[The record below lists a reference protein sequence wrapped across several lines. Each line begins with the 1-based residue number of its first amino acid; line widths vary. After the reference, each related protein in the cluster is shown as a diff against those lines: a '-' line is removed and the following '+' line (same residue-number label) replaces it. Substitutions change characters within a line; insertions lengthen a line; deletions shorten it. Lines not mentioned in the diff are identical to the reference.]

1 MIPSVIF
8 LEVVVVVSSAEE
20 VSLPDAEVLLQEV
33 EMCKNIT
40 TRNKVNKVEYMR
52 FIFFLVEERLK
63 EKIG

>member
-33 EMCKNIT
+33 EMCRNIT
-40 TRNKVNKVEYMR
+40 TRNKVHKVEYMR